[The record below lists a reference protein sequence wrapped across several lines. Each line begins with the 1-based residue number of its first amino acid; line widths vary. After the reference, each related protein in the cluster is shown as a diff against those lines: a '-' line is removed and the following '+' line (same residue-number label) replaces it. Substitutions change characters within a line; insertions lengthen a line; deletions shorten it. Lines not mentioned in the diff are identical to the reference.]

1 MCLMRGHQWRNS
13 ALLCAEHNTWCVCA
27 CACVCRQVLEELV
40 SKLLVQM
47 PLLLRL
53 LDHIALLD
61 MLLAFFQ
68 AVTGR

>member
-1 MCLMRGHQWRNS
+1 MCSH
-13 ALLCAEHNTWCVCA
+13 V
-27 CACVCRQVLEELV
+27 QVLEELV

-61 MLLAFFQ
+61 MLVAFFQ
-68 AVTGR
+68 AVTGGCAGGPALCVTPSAHG